1 MKSKFDRLKGLY
13 YAAITIA
20 YGLFEMIVPS
30 SVQAAEYSGAD
41 NYSATNKNIGD
52 YATSLAD
59 IIMIAVLAIA
69 FVAGAA
75 MVVMGLVG
83 FAQKRDNPEAA
94 QGAPRKL
101 MAGGAL
107 LAITVIIGILRATLK
122 SAG

>member
-1 MKSKFDRLKGLY
+1 
-13 YAAITIA
+13 
-20 YGLFEMIVPS
+20 
-30 SVQAAEYSGAD
+30 EYSGAD
-41 NYSATNKNIGD
+41 NYSGTNKNIGD
-52 YATSLAD
+52 YVTSLAD

-69 FVAGAA
+69 FVVGAA

-107 LAITVIIGILRATLK
+107 LAITVI
-122 SAG
+122 